1 VTVYRTV
8 LAVLFGLAIPL
19 STALTNILAPLILI
33 LVLFEGQY
41 QQKFKLLAHHAL
53 AVPALMLF
61 ALMLVGLLYTSAPF
75 EDAVL
80 MLDKYRELIYIPLL
94 ILLFQQQRTRQWG
107 LYAFLTAMGITLVL
121 SYLMAYGGWEVGK
134 GDADNPFVFKNHITQ
149 GTLMALAAYLV
160 ACWPVHKPYFR
171 GIQGLI
177 IALAI
182 YNVVFMIQ
190 SRTGYVVVASLM
202 ILFLYQHY
210 RLRGIVFGGIAVMVL
225 AVVAYLSSETVHQ
238 RIENFKRIY
247 FPGKII

>member
-134 GDADNPFVFKNHITQ
+134 GDADNPFVFKNPPGNEKTAGQLIQEAGLSGKCLNGAVISEMHSNFIINR
-149 GTLMALAAYLV
+149 GEASALDIWNLIKEV
-160 ACWPVHKPYFR
+160 KKDVKR
-171 GIQGLI
+171 STGIELE
-177 IALAI
+177 LE
-182 YNVVFMIQ
+182 
-190 SRTGYVVVASLM
+190 
-202 ILFLYQHY
+202 
-210 RLRGIVFGGIAVMVL
+210 IVLLGDGF
-225 AVVAYLSSETVHQ
+225 E
-238 RIENFKRIY
+238 
-247 FPGKII
+247 